1 MRTLICLQNVF
12 SSIQIDSNRRND
24 CTSNSQEL
32 NIINDLTEQPQH
44 NHDIDRSSQS
54 TFAKF
59 GYENLSDLDS
69 YYEEDIAMETL
80 NDMESVPGCNELTL
94 QYERGA
100 WPTGKMKG
108 IHEQLSF
115 NKIKDDSRGECN
127 EQQTNRVSFGEEIED
142 CYQGKENESGE
153 TIIKTGKPLIL
164 NYHSQ
169 QTNFS
174 EKLSSPREDMS
185 EQQTMNT
192 MATTLTGNETNS
204 FENGLES
211 VDFNEADD
219 NSTTTISFLNNEK
232 SICMS
237 TPPEN
242 PKLNMA
248 STPDF
253 QTCNDPQCKQ
263 EYIEKIND
271 KSILNADVT
280 ECYQESTD
288 ISKSNNPGGICS
300 KSSTLK
306 ESSNKEHKYDD
317 SSQTVPVLSEK
328 KTTSICDKNTCS
340 EDISTGLETLKSTHE
355 HSTSDENKLYVN
367 EDSLVTR
374 KPKSYFHHN
383 IKSTKQV
390 VMERP
395 SRGNKTTAPQI
406 KKEYDNSL
414 ELLKDLCL
422 IGSTKSNNRLTREDN
437 IPANSHINLKE
448 QCKHD
453 EIDDDNCFIIRHF
466 GTKDDSTNANHF
478 YGKSIQ
484 NVNSFREKRGHHSRK
499 ENDIEHMYKSE
510 CSKLEKSR
518 YKERN
523 KETCKAGSVEYVSTK
538 RRGNHSHQNWC
549 SSGTP
554 FEVQANEP
562 WSPNHS
568 TFSDDCNELW
578 SSEHNNPFWSESKQ
592 PFFETSNKTN
602 TSSQNHAHSMSLDS
616 NQPHNIQWNPE
627 HGRSFGPND
636 QHSTHPIQSMS
647 SDYRNHFSREN
658 SQSPNPLENKPF
670 TMASRGREW
679 RSGHT
684 YSDSEEGM
692 VSLKYN
698 LILTICEG
706 YIFVGRL
713 LPDMCLIIGGNIYS
727 YYLVTTATTVT
738 YI

>member
-1 MRTLICLQNVF
+1 MRTLLCLQNVF
-12 SSIQIDSNRRND
+12 STIQADRNTQND
-24 CTSNSQEL
+24 CTSHSQEL
-32 NIINDLTEQPQH
+32 NSINDLTEQPQH
-44 NHDIDRSSQS
+44 NHDFHSSQS

-69 YYEEDIAMETL
+69 YYEEDIAMKTL
-80 NDMESVPGCNELTL
+80 GHMVSVPGCNEQTL

-100 WPTGKMKG
+100 WPIGKIKG
-108 IHEQLSF
+108 IHEHLSL
-115 NKIKDDSRGECN
+115 NKMRDDRGGECN
-127 EQQTNRVSFGEEIED
+127 EQQTNRVSFGKEIED
-142 CYQGKENESGE
+142 CYKRKENESEE
-153 TIIKTGKPLIL
+153 TIINTGKHLIL
-164 NYHSQ
+164 NDHTQ
-169 QTNFS
+169 QTTFS

-185 EQQTMNT
+185 EQQTT
-192 MATTLTGNETNS
+192 KTIATTLTGNETNS

-219 NSTTTISFLNNEK
+219 NNTTTISFPNNEN

-237 TPPEN
+237 TPSEH
-242 PKLNMA
+242 PKVNMA

-253 QTCNDPQCKQ
+253 QTCNDPQRKQ
-263 EYIEKIND
+263 DYIERRND

-280 ECYQESTD
+280 GCYQESTD

-317 SSQTVPVLSEK
+317 SSQTVPVLSAK
-328 KTTSICDKNTCS
+328 KKTSICDKNTCS
-340 EDISTGLETLKSTHE
+340 EDISTGLETSKSTHE
-355 HSTSDENKLYVN
+355 HNTSHENKLDGT
-367 EDSLVTR
+367 EDLPVVR
-374 KPKSYFHHN
+374 KPKSYFYNN
-383 IKSTKQV
+383 IKSKNQV

-395 SRGNKTTAPQI
+395 SRGNKTTAPQV

-414 ELLKDLCL
+414 QLLKDLCL

-453 EIDDDNCFIIRHF
+453 EIDDDNGFIIRHF

-484 NVNSFREKRGHHSRK
+484 NLNSFREKRGHHSRK

-518 YKERN
+518 YKEGN
-523 KETCKAGSVEYVSTK
+523 KETCKAGSVEYVSTS
-538 RRGNHSHQNWC
+538 RRGNHSHQNGC
-549 SSGTP
+549 STGTP
-554 FEVQANEP
+554 FEVQANQP

-568 TFSDDCNELW
+568 TFSDDNNEIW

-592 PFFETSNKTN
+592 PFFETSNKSN
-602 TSSQNHAHSMSLDS
+602 SQNHAHSMSLDS

-627 HGRSFGPND
+627 HGRSFGSND
-636 QHSTHPIQSMS
+636 QHSSHHIQSMS
-647 SDYRNHFSREN
+647 SDYKHHLSREN
-658 SQSPNPLENKPF
+658 SQSPSPLENKPF
-670 TMASRGREW
+670 TRASRGRE
-679 RSGHT
+679 RSSGYTCH
-684 YSDSEEGM
+684 SEGM
-692 VSLKYN
+692 VFS
-698 LILTICEG
+698 
-706 YIFVGRL
+706 
-713 LPDMCLIIGGNIYS
+713 
-727 YYLVTTATTVT
+727 
-738 YI
+738 